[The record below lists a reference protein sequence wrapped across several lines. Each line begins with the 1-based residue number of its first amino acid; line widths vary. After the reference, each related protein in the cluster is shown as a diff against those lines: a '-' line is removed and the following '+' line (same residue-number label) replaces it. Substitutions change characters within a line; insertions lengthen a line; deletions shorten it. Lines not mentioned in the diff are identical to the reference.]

1 MPKRN
6 RSKKNVLKNIS
17 DASLKKLIELKKKL
31 LKGGEGEG
39 EDQNKVEEQP
49 PAEPSV
55 LNKIAEGFKGLFSG
69 TNTTDANAAGTN
81 AAGTNNTATNNTATS
96 TTANTGATTGAT
108 TGGKSRRRNHN
119 NNNKRN
125 NSKRNRKQNSK
136 KRN

>member
-31 LKGGEGEG
+31 LKGGEGE
-39 EDQNKVEEQP
+39 DQSEEK
-49 PAEPSV
+49 EPSV

-69 TNTTDANAAGTN
+69 TNTTDANAADANATDTN
-81 AAGTNNTATNNTATS
+81 AADANNTATNAADANAAATNNTA
-96 TTANTGATTGAT
+96 NTGAT